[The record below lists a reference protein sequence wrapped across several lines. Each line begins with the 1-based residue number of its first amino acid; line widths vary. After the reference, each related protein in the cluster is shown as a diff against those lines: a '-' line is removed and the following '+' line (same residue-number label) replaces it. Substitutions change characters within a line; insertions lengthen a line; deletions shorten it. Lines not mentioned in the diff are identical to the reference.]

1 MAKTMKRYKFSNKMD
16 QEFFT
21 TLKSRVNAH
30 FVSNNIEKH
39 GDYKIIVKTVVMAL
53 LYFTPYV
60 LILAGIVTNP
70 VLYIFM
76 WVLMGLG
83 AVGLGVNVMHDANH
97 GAFTKNQK
105 LNDWLGRAVN
115 VIGGNAR
122 TWKLQHNVLHHAYTN
137 VEGMDHDLAAPPIL
151 RFSPHQK
158 LYWIHRFQYI
168 YAWFLYGLQT
178 FMRAFVSDFR
188 NAIIFKKKG
197 LVRSDKDFKKLIKS
211 IAFWK
216 VMYFSYILVLPILFA
231 PVSVWLTLGG
241 FVALHFTAGLLM
253 AMIFQSAHVMPECEF
268 PVANDQGTIEN
279 NWAVHQMM
287 TTTNFS
293 PKSKVFS
300 WFVGGL
306 NYQIEHHLFSNIC
319 HTHYR
324 DISKIVS
331 KTAKEFGVKYNLEKS
346 FFTAILNHGR
356 MLKQL
361 GV

>member
-1 MAKTMKRYKFSNKMD
+1 MKRYKFSHKMD

-21 TLKSRVNAH
+21 TLKKRVNDY
-30 FVSNNIEKH
+30 FVNNKIEKY
-39 GDYKIIVKTVVMAL
+39 GDHKIMIKMVVMAL
-53 LYFTPYV
+53 LYIVPYV
-60 LILAGIVTNP
+60 LVVSGLVVQP
-70 VLYIFM
+70 VLYILL
-76 WVLMGLG
+76 WVVMGLG

-97 GAFTKNQK
+97 GSFSKHPK
-105 LNDWLGRAVN
+105 LNEILGRAVN

-137 VEGMDHDLAAPPIL
+137 IEGMDHDLAAPPVL

-158 LYWIHRFQYI
+158 LYWFHRFQFI

-178 FMRAFVSDFR
+178 FSRAFVSDFR
-188 NAIIFKKKG
+188 NAKIFRAKG
-197 LVRSDKDFKKLIKS
+197 LIRTKAEYRKIIWSILKWKL
-211 IAFWK
+211 F
-216 VMYFSYILVLPILFA
+216 YFSYILVIPLLFS
-231 PVSVWLTLGG
+231 PVSIWLVLGG
-241 FVALHFTAGLLM
+241 FAALHFTAGLLM
-253 AMIFQSAHVMPECEF
+253 AVIFQSAHIMPECEF
-268 PVANDQGTIEN
+268 PVANESGSIEN

-293 PKSKVFS
+293 PKSRVFS

-331 KTAKEFGVKYNLEKS
+331 KTATEFGVKYNLEKS
-346 FFTAILNHGR
+346 FFTAIMNHGR